1 MTCEYIGKQWSS
13 GEGSGIVTGRLE
25 IELTGATT
33 VLHDAAA
40 EHHPHSTPIRT
51 AAHRLMKGS
60 STTAPLNR
68 IEQDRMVENLEHY
81 E

>member
-1 MTCEYIGKQWSS
+1 MTCEYIGKQRSS

-33 VLHDAAA
+33 VLHDVAV
-40 EHHPHSTPIRT
+40 EHHPPPPIRT
-51 AAHRLMKGS
+51 ATHRLMKGS
-60 STTAPLNR
+60 STTASLNR
-68 IEQDRMVENLEHY
+68 IEQDRMVENFEHY